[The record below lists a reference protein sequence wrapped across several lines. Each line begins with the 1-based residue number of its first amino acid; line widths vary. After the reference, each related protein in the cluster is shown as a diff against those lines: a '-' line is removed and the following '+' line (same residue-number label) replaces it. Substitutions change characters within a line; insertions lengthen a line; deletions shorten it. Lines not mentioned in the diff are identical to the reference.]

1 MQNWQA
7 AVDEAVQAPAA
18 AAATE
23 GRVSAEVLGRAAL
36 GRRVADAQ
44 ERALR
49 EARELRDDVQRLI
62 TALERDGLAVA
73 TTGNN
78 FAGQARTVSGALI
91 RLNEAREIF
100 GAFEGYRRAE
110 RDFAARAV
118 PRLATGTAS
127 TGEVDDEDDGIE
139 EEEEDNEIS
148 DEE

>member
-1 MQNWQA
+1 MQNWNA

-23 GRVSAEVLGRAAL
+23 GRVSAEVLGRATL
-36 GRRVADAQ
+36 GRRVADAH

-62 TALERDGLAVA
+62 TALERDGIAVA
-73 TTGNN
+73 TSGNN

-100 GAFEGYRRAE
+100 SAFEGYRRAE
-110 RDFAARAV
+110 RDFAARQAPA
-118 PRLATGTAS
+118 PRLG
-127 TGEVDDEDDGIE
+127 TGEPPAAPEVESE
-139 EEEEDNEIS
+139 EEEENEIE
-148 DEE
+148 D

>member
-1 MQNWQA
+1 MQNWQV

-36 GRRVADAQ
+36 GRRVAEAQ

-62 TALERDGLAVA
+62 TALERDGIAAA

-91 RLNEAREIF
+91 RLSEAREIF
-100 GAFEGYRRAE
+100 GAFESYRRAE
-110 RDFAARAV
+110 RDFAARQGTT
-118 PRLATGTAS
+118 PRLG
-127 TGEVDDEDDGIE
+127 TGEPPAATEVEPPE
-139 EEEEDNEIS
+139 HENEIE
-148 DEE
+148 D